1 MAKRTLPRVTISNI
15 NAAIKAA
22 GGEQELIR
30 GNGYFYFVGG
40 DALTWPRSSVY
51 VNCLAVF
58 TVAEWVGEWQ
68 YLQKLAR

>member
-1 MAKRTLPRVTISNI
+1 MAKITLPRVTLNNV

-22 GGEQELIR
+22 GGEQELVR

-40 DALTWPRSSVY
+40 GALTWPASSVY
-51 VNCLAVF
+51 VNHLTTF